1 MESATSILFEIGKY
15 TVKPIKRQVSYL
27 FHLNTIFNDLRKAKE
42 ELVLIQ
48 AMVQERVERARMN
61 TEVTEK
67 NVHEWLTNVN
77 QVVADMHTL
86 GNKIEENKKSC
97 NDQFPNWIG
106 RYKLSKEATQMTMT
120 MRKLHLEG
128 NFTQVAHRAPTPG
141 IEIFLSSDFEMFES
155 RRLAFQQIMEAL
167 CDNNSYRIGVYGMG
181 GVGKTTLV
189 KEVFKKAKESN
200 LFNDIVMA
208 TVSLTPDIGRIQGE
222 IADQLNLKLDEESS
236 SARAN
241 RICLRIKSVE
251 KILIIL
257 DDVWKDVELEVIGIP
272 YRDDHKGCKILLTTR
287 SDHVCTLMD
296 CGRKIPLNF
305 LSEKESLG
313 LIKKF
318 ACIVDDYPPLNDVVL
333 KVVKECKGLPI
344 AIVTVGKALARKPLT
359 EWKVALKQLKESRL
373 MDIEGVDEEKN
384 VYVCLKWSY
393 NRLKRKTRFC
403 FLLCSLFPE
412 DYDISIEELTRYV
425 MGLDEFGTIN
435 CLEEV
440 RNEVRVTIN
449 KLIDSCLLLESNR
462 ETHVKMHDM
471 VRDVALW
478 IASGGDNEFKL
489 RVCTR
494 LEKNENFDSMTA
506 ISLMTSNTEKL
517 TSKLSCPRL
526 KILLLGR
533 NELGLSEVSETLFAE
548 MNVLKVL
555 SLRLKVL
562 SPESFDSFTN
572 LRSLYL
578 SHCIFT
584 NIYSLGKLKRLEIL
598 SLYHCR
604 MDALPNELG
613 ELQNLRLLDLMRCEC
628 DQQKPIPPGLLQR
641 LSLLEQLYIVKD
653 NFKDWDDANRCNVN
667 LSELS
672 SLSRLI
678 VLSLHLSMKRIPEGF
693 VFPDLQRYDISI
705 NSFYGYH
712 IFTGRQIP
720 EYPNSRI
727 LRIIKF
733 DASSPN
739 AFKLLFSNVEY
750 LLIDSC
756 GMEYLI
762 DITGGNHAVMFSNLV
777 KLSLQNLS
785 CLRTICQGPDHQL
798 TFSNL
803 TVLEL
808 NYCRLLTKLLS
819 PVVAQ
824 SLRKLENLKLS
835 NCNALKQIISKEDRM
850 LLHSQNQHISLP
862 KLRFLEIVGC
872 NQLEYIFPI
881 TVAQSVPLL
890 ETLIMRKLPKLKQVF
905 GHEDE
910 GEVGDGNDVI
920 LSQLRW
926 LILQDLPDFGSL
938 YQGTCS
944 SMWPSLEALK
954 VVNCPEMKSSFAA
967 DLEANMRALGKKLKV
982 LHVES
987 GLCDLVLLLLT
998 QGLLN
1003 LEDLGINNC
1012 EELEEMFKPEGFLS
1026 QGNHQEQLLLSRLT
1040 VSRCKRLRKLF
1051 TLTIAQSLKKLRF
1064 LNIDRCDELEHLIT
1078 QDDQILPEAHLQ
1090 H

>member
-15 TVKPIKRQVSYL
+15 TVKPIKRQVRYL
-27 FHLNTIFNDLRKAKE
+27 FHLNIIFNDLRKAKE

-67 NVHEWLTNVN
+67 NVQEWLTNVN

-86 GNKIEENKKSC
+86 ENKIEENKKSC

-106 RYKLSKEATQMTMT
+106 KYKLSKEATQMAMT

-128 NFTQVAHRAPTPG
+128 NFTQVAHRSPTPG
-141 IEIFLSSDFEMFES
+141 IEIFLSTDFEMFES
-155 RRLAFQQIMEAL
+155 RKLAFQQIMEAL

-208 TVSLTPDIGRIQGE
+208 TMSLTPDIGRIQGE

-241 RICLRIKSVE
+241 RICLRIKNVE

-257 DDVWKDVELEVIGIP
+257 DDVWKDVEWEVIGIP

-287 SDHVCTLMD
+287 SDHVCNLMD

-344 AIVTVGKALARKPLT
+344 AIVTVGKALARKPLN

-506 ISLMTSNTEKL
+506 ISLMTSNTEKP

-526 KILLLGR
+526 KILLLGQ

-578 SHCIFT
+578 SRCIFT

-613 ELQNLRLLDLMRCEC
+613 ELQNLRLLDLMRCKC
-628 DQQKPIPPGLLQR
+628 DQQIPIPPGLLQR

-653 NFKDWDDANRCNVN
+653 NFKDWHDVNRCIVN

-678 VLSLHLSMKRIPEGF
+678 VLSLHLSMKCLPEGF

-705 NSFYGYH
+705 NTRYGYH

-727 LRIIKF
+727 LRIIKL

-750 LLIDSC
+750 LSIDSC

-762 DITGGNHAVMFSNLV
+762 DITGGNHAVIFSNLV

-824 SLRKLENLKLS
+824 SLGKLENLKLS
-835 NCNALKQIISKEDRM
+835 NCSALKQIISKEDRM
-850 LLHSQNQHISLP
+850 PLHSQNQHISLP

-926 LILQDLPDFGSL
+926 LILEDLPHFGSL
-938 YQGTCS
+938 YRGTCS

-967 DLEANMRALGKKLKV
+967 DLEANMRALGKV
-982 LHVES
+982 FFSINVHPHVN
-987 GLCDLVLLLLT
+987 LT
-998 QGLLN
+998 
-1003 LEDLGINNC
+1003 
-1012 EELEEMFKPEGFLS
+1012 
-1026 QGNHQEQLLLSRLT
+1026 
-1040 VSRCKRLRKLF
+1040 
-1051 TLTIAQSLKKLRF
+1051 
-1064 LNIDRCDELEHLIT
+1064 
-1078 QDDQILPEAHLQ
+1078 
-1090 H
+1090 